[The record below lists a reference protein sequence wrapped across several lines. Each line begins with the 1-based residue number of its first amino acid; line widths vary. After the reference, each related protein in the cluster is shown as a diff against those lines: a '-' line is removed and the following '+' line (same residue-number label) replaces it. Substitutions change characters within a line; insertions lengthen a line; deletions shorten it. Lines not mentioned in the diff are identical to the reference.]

1 MGRDHTGVAASDRIP
16 AVLLLAGTA
25 CPPYSDMQLDF
36 AALHLADGR
45 PPYREKNK
53 EPISSKLESSLHF
66 FSACLNC
73 LRTFYTA

>member
-1 MGRDHTGVAASDRIP
+1 
-16 AVLLLAGTA
+16 
-25 CPPYSDMQLDF
+25 MQLDF

-53 EPISSKLESSLHF
+53 ESISSKLESALHF